1 MEKLQEI
8 KATTGIGTEFVGIYN
23 YNNRKV
29 KESVDEIESG
39 MESLS
44 DENERLKRRVSELSG
59 AFEKLISSYG
69 KLTDE
74 YTSTL
79 NALQEINDKLDDIT
93 GQQQ

>member
-23 YNNRKV
+23 DNNRKV
-29 KESVDEIESG
+29 KESVDELESG

-44 DENERLKRRVSELSG
+44 DENERLRRRVSELSG